1 MRVGMAHRKTRSP
14 TLRWLDEQLKPAR
27 RHFMQGIGAGVLQS
41 LLMCLAAWLIAH
53 LLDRAI
59 FGHAGLRQLWPLLGV
74 LPLLALARGG
84 LTLMQ
89 RRATFAA
96 GASISHRLRQ
106 SLEQRMR
113 DRGPLASQE
122 PSSGDTVTR
131 LVDGVDM
138 LVPYYAG
145 YLPQAV
151 FAVAIPAIVLLA
163 VLSADAWSA
172 IVLVVAAPLLPV
184 FMLLAGKAAEQAS
197 QKRWLR
203 LRRMG
208 AQFMDALSG
217 LTTLRL
223 YRAAEREARSLAS
236 TGEAYRRET
245 MAVLRIAFLSALV
258 LEFFATISIAVLAV
272 LIGFRLMWG
281 QITFEHGL
289 FVLLLAPEFFQ
300 PLRMLGTQ
308 RHRRMDAVAAATDLM
323 ALLAE
328 APMASNPSGAGVHK
342 PIKAQRVT
350 VSFEH
355 VGFGYDGQREVLLD
369 VDLAIEAGTRLTLV
383 GATGSGKST
392 LLTLLMGF
400 AQPRTGR
407 LRINGEDLA
416 ALDPDAWRAHIAWVP
431 QRAHIFHGTL
441 RDNLL
446 IAAPNVD
453 RFTLEHALHATGLI
467 DVVARLPRGLD
478 TPLGE
483 RGAGLSGGERQRV
496 ALARAWLRRA
506 PLWLLDEPWQH
517 LDQASAARLE
527 HALRRRTQSCTVL
540 RIAHRLQTVA
550 DDERVAVLADGRI
563 VETGV
568 AGRLRASNSL
578 FAQLAAQD
586 HAA

>member
-203 LRRMG
+203 LRHMG
-208 AQFMDALSG
+208 AQFMDALAG

-355 VGFGYDGQREVLLD
+355 VGFGYDGQREVLHD

-392 LLTLLMGF
+392 LLALLMGF

-407 LRINGEDLA
+407 VRINDEDLA

>member
-1 MRVGMAHRKTRSP
+1 MAAGMTHRELRSP
-14 TLRWLDEQLKPAR
+14 TLRWLGEQLKPAR
-27 RHFMQGIGAGVLQS
+27 RPFMQGIGAGALQS

-59 FGHAGLRQLWPLLGV
+59 FGHGGLWQLWPLLAA

-84 LTLMQ
+84 LTLLQ

-106 SLEQRMR
+106 SLEQRMQ
-113 DRGPLASQE
+113 DRGPLASHA

-131 LVDGVDM
+131 LVDGIDM

-145 YLPQAV
+145 YLPQTV
-151 FAVAIPAIVLLA
+151 LAVAIPAMILLA
-163 VLSADAWSA
+163 VLCADAWSA
-172 IVLVVAAPLLPV
+172 IVLVVTAPLLPV

-223 YRAAEREARSLAS
+223 YRAAEREARSLAR

-289 FVLLLAPEFFQ
+289 FVLLLAPEFFL

-328 APMASNPSGAGVHK
+328 APMAAHADGTRARK
-342 PIKAQRVT
+342 LIKAQRVA

-355 VGFGYDGQREVLLD
+355 VGFGYDGQREVLRD
-369 VDLAIEAGTRLTLV
+369 VDLSIAAGTRLTLV

-392 LLTLLMGF
+392 LLALLMGF

-407 LRINGEDLA
+407 VRINGADLA
-416 ALDPDAWRAHIAWVP
+416 ALDPEAWRAHVAWVP

-467 DVVARLPRGLD
+467 EVVARLPRGLD

-517 LDQASAARLE
+517 LDQASASRLE

-540 RIAHRLQTVA
+540 RIAHRLQTLA
-550 DDERVAVLADGRI
+550 DDERVAVLAGGRI

-568 AGRLRASNSL
+568 AGALRASNSL